1 MPPWDEV
8 VRANSERLKAPAL
21 TQSPRQEGGEWCRQ
35 TNPIE
40 FEARGTALSAI
51 LLSSDLFRKDFL
63 CSAATGGAGSALSQ
77 TTGSPPTPAH
87 AGSNSSKISGNHSVK
102 AWRC

>member
-8 VRANSERLKAPAL
+8 ARANSERLKDPTL
-21 TQSPRQEGGEWCRQ
+21 TQSPRREGGEWCRQ

-51 LLSSDLFRKDFL
+51 LLSSNLFRKDFL

-77 TTGSPPTPAH
+77 TTGFSPNT
-87 AGSNSSKISGNHSVK
+87 GSCWFELFKNRGYPFRKGV
-102 AWRC
+102 